1 MLSTTNSFRIDDM
14 NADMNANLREH
25 IMMIGHSF
33 PQLLPRMIG
42 FDDAAPLI
50 DPLVRRILIEL
61 PPPDLDQLQ
70 LDVEVFLKTFALGP

>member
-1 MLSTTNSFRIDDM
+1 
-14 NADMNANLREH
+14 
-25 IMMIGHSF
+25 
-33 PQLLPRMIG
+33 MIG